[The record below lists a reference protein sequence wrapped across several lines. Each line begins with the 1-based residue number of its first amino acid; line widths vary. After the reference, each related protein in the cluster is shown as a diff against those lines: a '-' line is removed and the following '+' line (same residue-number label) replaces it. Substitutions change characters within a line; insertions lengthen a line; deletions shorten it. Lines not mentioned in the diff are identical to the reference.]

1 MNQKLKHE
9 PHKNHFQ
16 NIKSCK
22 IYLIIILAAAPTVNS
37 WFNWYGK
44 FWQTATFW
52 RWFHRFLTHQF
63 GVVLPPDQ
71 QQPLY
76 FQCCF
81 RIVPLRFDCLH
92 HFYLHSSHKCR
103 LHKSIQTSNK
113 KQKFK
118 KKNDFTLLIFSYSTS
133 FLSFAFLTDTFLFCL
148 SKIIEN

>member
-9 PHKNHFQ
+9 PHKNHFK

-118 KKNDFTLLIFSYSTS
+118 KKWFYTTDIFLYNVFFIICILNRHLS
-133 FLSFAFLTDTFLFCL
+133 FLF
-148 SKIIEN
+148 I